1 MMVSS
6 KFTNQVHI
14 SSEITEKIRTIYYNY
29 FIVSAVVGLAFL
41 YFYFGLTVEIIILT
55 ILSFFSFLFFKY
67 IYNDFVDLSLVG
79 EYMIIKKSDKTSMV
93 APINMIKKCKST
105 RFLSLIITSV
115 EFNLDG
121 IKRKVFFV
129 STDEKISMFNTHRTE
144 QSLKVA

>member
-1 MMVSS
+1 MVSS

-14 SSEITEKIRTIYYNY
+14 SSEITEKIRTVYYNY
-29 FIVSAVVGLAFL
+29 FIILAIIGLTFL
-41 YFYFGLTVEIIILT
+41 YFCFGLTVEIIIIT
-55 ILSFFSFLFFKY
+55 IVSFLTFVFFKY
-67 IYNDFVDLSLVG
+67 LYNDFVDLSLVG
-79 EYMIIKKSDKTSMV
+79 EYMIIKKSDKTSLV

-105 RFLSLIITSV
+105 RFLSFIITSV

-129 STDEKISMFNTHRTE
+129 STDEKISMFNTHRIE

>member
-1 MMVSS
+1 MVSS

-14 SSEITEKIRTIYYNY
+14 SSEITEKIRTVYYNY
-29 FIVSAVVGLAFL
+29 FIILSIVGLTFL
-41 YFYFGLTVEIIILT
+41 YFCFGLTVEIITIT
-55 ILSFFSFLFFKY
+55 ILSFLSFVFFKY
-67 IYNDFVDLSLVG
+67 LYNDFVDLSLVG
-79 EYMIIKKSDKTSMV
+79 EYMIIKKSDKTSLV

-105 RFLSLIITSV
+105 RFLSFIITSV

-129 STDEKISMFNTHRTE
+129 STDEKISMFNTHRSE

>member
-1 MMVSS
+1 MVSS

-14 SSEITEKIRTIYYNY
+14 SSEITEKIRTVYYNY
-29 FIVSAVVGLAFL
+29 FIIAAIIGLTFL
-41 YFYFGLTVEIIILT
+41 YFYFGLTMEIIIVT
-55 ILSFFSFLFFKY
+55 IFSFFTFVFFKY

-79 EYMIIKKSDKTSMV
+79 EYMIIKKSDKTSLV

-105 RFLSLIITSV
+105 PFLSFIITSV

-129 STDEKISMFNTHRTE
+129 STDEKISMFNTHRIE

>member
-1 MMVSS
+1 MVSS

-14 SSEITEKIRTIYYNY
+14 SSEITEKIRTIYFNY
-29 FIVSAVVGLAFL
+29 FVFVAVMGLGFL
-41 YFYFGLTVEIIILT
+41 YFYFGLTLELILLSILT
-55 ILSFFSFLFFKY
+55 FLVFVFIRY
-67 IYNDFVDLSLVG
+67 VYSDFVDLFLVG
-79 EYMIIKKSDKTSMV
+79 EYMIIKKSDKTSLV

-105 RFLSLIITSV
+105 RFLNLIITTV

-129 STDEKISMFNTHRTE
+129 STDEKISMFNTHRIE

>member
-1 MMVSS
+1 MVSS

-29 FIVSAVVGLAFL
+29 FIMVAVVGLVFL
-41 YFYFGLTVEIIILT
+41 YFYFGLTIEIMILT
-55 ILSFFSFLFFKY
+55 LLSFFSFVFFKY
-67 IYNDFVDLSLVG
+67 IYNDFVDLYLVG
-79 EYMIIKKSDKTSMV
+79 EYMIIKKSDKTSLV

-105 RFLSLIITSV
+105 PCLNLIITSV